1 MLKKLQSLKAKKGFT
16 LVELIVVIAIIA
28 VLAAILVP
36 TMMGYVTSSRVTS
49 LDSTAASLKDTVGNA
64 MVETDSKG
72 QSVPDSGT
80 VTITTD
86 NTGKVSA
93 ALGTL
98 TAEGNTSSNTPS
110 CPELVAN
117 IQAKLDADYNF
128 NGKHVTAVIHIQD
141 RKVVAAAYSDDS
153 NAENAVKGFG
163 CAELKS
169 GVTDKWNGKT
179 DGVLKSA
186 DGGYLIGTSPKLVYK
201 EGTTSGTT
209 SGTSSDTGSDA

>member
-1 MLKKLQSLKAKKGFT
+1 M
-16 LVELIVVIAIIA
+16 
-28 VLAAILVP
+28 
-36 TMMGYVTSSRVTS
+36 
-49 LDSTAASLKDTVGNA
+49 
-64 MVETDSKG
+64 
-72 QSVPDSGT
+72 
-80 VTITTD
+80 
-86 NTGKVSA
+86 
-93 ALGTL
+93 